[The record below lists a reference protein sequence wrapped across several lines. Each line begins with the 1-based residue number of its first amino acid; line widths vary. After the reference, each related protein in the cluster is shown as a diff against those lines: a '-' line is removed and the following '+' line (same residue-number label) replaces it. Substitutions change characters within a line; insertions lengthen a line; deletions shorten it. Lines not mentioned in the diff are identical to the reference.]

1 MNDDDIAEGLFEEDV
16 EGTGIYENPD
26 LIDEDDEDDED
37 EHNSDEEEAAADKLA
52 ITNEKISLE
61 NKTLK
66 RKEKFEKLKQVKKT
80 KYEAEE
86 PNQEISSRSIE
97 SMAEIIRSS
106 EPIANINGSTT
117 DVKLSVSALNFIDPS
132 KSLVSEALSSF
143 LSPSLIL
150 TSPLSL
156 MVL

>member
-16 EGTGIYENPD
+16 EGTGTYENPD
-26 LIDEDDEDDED
+26 LIDEDEDDED
-37 EHNSDEEEAAADKLA
+37 DHNSDEEEEVADKLA
-52 ITNEKISLE
+52 IKNEKISLE

-97 SMAEIIRSS
+97 SMAEIIQSC
-106 EPIANINGSTT
+106 EPILNINASTT
-117 DVKLSVSALNFIDPS
+117 DVKLVVSAVNFIDPS
-132 KSLVSEALSSF
+132 KSLVSKALSSF
-143 LSPSLIL
+143 LSQSLIL
-150 TSPLSL
+150 TLPLPLISP
-156 MVL
+156 